1 MAWTPWVFWK
11 TDQENYY
18 DVCLMLILQIKEHC
32 VYITVLL
39 QGGCVHSNVYIT
51 KITKLIS

>member
-18 DVCLMLILQIKEHC
+18 DVYLMLILQIKEHC

-39 QGGCVHSNVYIT
+39 QGGCVHSKVYIT